1 LRLLRLARLPARI
14 EAAAVND
21 GAIVSIIRGHHQ
33 DRLRLGPNE
42 VMFSVVHPDGSVDNS
57 YTTNLLTTVGRD
69 LIAASTG
76 NATGKDGVLTA
87 SSSTSAT
94 PSGGGMTADQYKGWR
109 VMCPITNVTTAPV
122 YGNIGTNS
130 TTVLTVDGWWVG
142 TADTMTGTTPASTN
156 GYHILPTGLARF
168 MGLTADASA
177 ASAAST
183 TLTSEITTN
192 GLNRTKGTYA
202 HTATNATYTLSVT
215 FSVSGGPQTVHR
227 GGLFTAANTTAGGIL
242 MFETVASA
250 DAIVTTS
257 DTLNATWTVTIS

>member
-1 LRLLRLARLPARI
+1 
-14 EAAAVND
+14 
-21 GAIVSIIRGHHQ
+21 
-33 DRLRLGPNE
+33 
-42 VMFSVVHPDGSVDNS
+42 
-57 YTTNLLTTVGRD
+57 
-69 LIAASTG
+69 
-76 NATGKDGVLTA
+76 
-87 SSSTSAT
+87 
-94 PSGGGMTADQYKGWR
+94 MTADQYKGWR